1 MRQRPSCASRSP
13 ICVLTAI
20 IGATRRSVLQ
30 GAPRDPRD
38 STCDRARPG
47 PRTDDTTGA
56 GTGSVAPAPH
66 LSLAAIG
73 GVKDESKGCSSA
85 YGAALFTISKSRSSF
100 LRRSRAGTT
109 YVSKTHRWF
118 GDSKSYP
125 SWITFWATP

>member
-73 GVKDESKGCSSA
+73 GVKDESKGC
-85 YGAALFTISKSRSSF
+85 LFRLRGGVVHDLQKSKLFFAS
-100 LRRSRAGTT
+100 LQG
-109 YVSKTHRWF
+109 
-118 GDSKSYP
+118 GDDICVEDP
-125 SWITFWATP
+125 SLVW